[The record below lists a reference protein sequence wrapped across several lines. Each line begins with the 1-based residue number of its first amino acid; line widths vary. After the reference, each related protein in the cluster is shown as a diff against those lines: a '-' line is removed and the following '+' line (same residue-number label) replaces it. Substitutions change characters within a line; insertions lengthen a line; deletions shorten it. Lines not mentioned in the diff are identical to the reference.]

1 MSEAEYCPDS
11 DEGEEAD
18 ALPNQNTQQSGERR
32 YLRFNAAIRVQV
44 AREWKHLD
52 VEDVEL

>member
-32 YLRFNAAIRVQV
+32 YLRFNAVIRVKV